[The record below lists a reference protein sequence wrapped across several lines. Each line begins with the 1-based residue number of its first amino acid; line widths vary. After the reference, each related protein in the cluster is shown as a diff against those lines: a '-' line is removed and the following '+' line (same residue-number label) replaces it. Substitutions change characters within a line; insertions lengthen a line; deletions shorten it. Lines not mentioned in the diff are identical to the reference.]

1 MADRLTFEL
10 VTPERLLLSAQVDM
24 VVVPG
29 AEGEFGVL
37 PGHAPLVSTLRPG
50 VISVHDEK
58 SVQRIFVRGGFAE
71 VTADGLTILAEE
83 AIDLAGLDRSGLEA
97 RIRNAEDD
105 VADAK
110 ADAQRAAAQAQLD
123 GLRALQGSLPL

>member
-10 VTPERLLLSAQVDM
+10 VSPERLLLSAQVDM

-29 AEGEFGVL
+29 TEGEFGVL
-37 PGHAPLVSTLRPG
+37 AGHAPLVSTLRPG

-58 SVQRIFVRGGFAE
+58 AIQRIFVRGGFAE
-71 VTADGLTILAEE
+71 VTPDGLTVLAEE
-83 AIDLAGLDRSGLEA
+83 AIDLATLDTAALNA
-97 RIRNAEDD
+97 RIKDAEED

-110 ADAQRAAAQAQLD
+110 SEIARASAQAQLD
-123 GLRALQGSLPL
+123 GLRAVRESL